1 MERSPCPYYNCKN
14 MCKNISSHRAF
25 YANLRSYKKKKTD
38 IEEETPRS
46 SKINWDAYE
55 KYLKNNNLNH
65 KQN

>member
-1 MERSPCPYYNCKN
+1 MESSPCPYYNCKY

-25 YANLRSYKKKKTD
+25 YANLRSYKRKK
-38 IEEETPRS
+38 EEEKPIS